1 MCLLP
6 KGVNVLVC
14 IMLPKGVN
22 VLVWFI
28 TIIVPMAVLDHYG
41 HHGSMHTFAFDD
53 PNRTG
58 NVLGRRLS

>member
-22 VLVWFI
+22 VLVWII
-28 TIIVPMAVLDHYG
+28 TIIFPMAVLDHYG
-41 HHGSMHTFAFDD
+41 RHGGMHTL
-53 PNRTG
+53 PLMTPTG
-58 NVLGRRLS
+58 RATS